1 MAATGT
7 ETNARLEWCAAIWAE
22 GMVVARATFLAFTSV
37 SGVMLI
43 LSACVV
49 GYAFV
54 RTAYFDIRLV
64 LLQLRYYGCI
74 IIARGYLAL
83 AAKRLCG
90 PHEVEGDKHL
100 FELSVAQAVVDTVAA
115 EHQYVAVFDYEFV
128 DIYIDMVGI
137 GHYGARY
144 LVFIRAVK
152 SLFFGQDTG
161 LYGLGHTR
169 VVAGAKFDA
178 AVAAKEIGP
187 AVAHVADKKAHLV
200 EYGYDEGCAHCAFA
214 IYHVALVEGYRGAV
228 CGRLYVGSGIF
239 GGVEILEILVDGLG
253 HGLRCHFAMTVA
265 AHAVAE
271 HQHAV
276 GACRGLGHEPV
287 FLIVARSE
295 LSEGGDCFY
304 SNHIR
309 GVGAQ
314 IWAAINKF
322 CVCSVCSA
330 W

>member
-1 MAATGT
+1 
-7 ETNARLEWCAAIWAE
+7 
-22 GMVVARATFLAFTSV
+22 MVVARASFVAFTSV

-64 LLQLRYYGCI
+64 LLQLRYYGGI
-74 IIARGYLAL
+74 VVARGYLAL

-90 PHEVEGDKHL
+90 PHEVEGHKHL
-100 FELSVAQAVVDTVAA
+100 FELSVAQTVIDTVAA
-115 EHQYVAVFDYEFV
+115 EHQYIAVFDYEFV
-128 DIYIDMVGI
+128 DIYIDMVGVR
-137 GHYGARY
+137 HQGAGY

-152 SLFFGQDTG
+152 SLFFGQYAG

-178 AVAAKEIGP
+178 AVAVKEIGP

-200 EYGYDEGCAHCAFA
+200 EYGYNEGCAHCAFA

-239 GGVEILEILVDGLG
+239 GGVEIVEILVDGLG

-276 GACRGLGHEPV
+276 GTLRGFGHEPV
-287 FLIVARSE
+287 FLVVARSE

-314 IWAAINKF
+314 IWAGINKF
-322 CVCSVCSA
+322 CVCNVCSA